1 MNREWCTPWKPGF
14 RFIISRNVSRYS
26 CISNIDLKVMDSFY
40 NYITTLKLSEFDML
54 SFIDDIRF
62 FLNDPE
68 EDPEI
73 SITIN
78 FKMDSSGIMHCVE
91 LYRLGAQ
98 YNSFQELGYE
108 LDTLFDGDDV
118 RIGFFDNVNKSY
130 RNIKFTIY
138 SYNYKEQFMSPV
150 VTFFLSNE
158 ELESFSDFLYYN
170 YNNDN

>member
-54 SFIDDIRF
+54 SFIDNIKF

-78 FKMDSSGIMHCVE
+78 FKMDSSGIMHYVE
-91 LYRLGAQ
+91 LYRLCTQ
-98 YNSFQELGYE
+98 YNATYE

-118 RIGFFDNVNKSY
+118 RIGFFDNVNNSY
-130 RNIKFTIY
+130 RDIKFTIY

-158 ELESFSDFLYYN
+158 ELESFSNFLYYN
-170 YNNDN
+170 YNYDN